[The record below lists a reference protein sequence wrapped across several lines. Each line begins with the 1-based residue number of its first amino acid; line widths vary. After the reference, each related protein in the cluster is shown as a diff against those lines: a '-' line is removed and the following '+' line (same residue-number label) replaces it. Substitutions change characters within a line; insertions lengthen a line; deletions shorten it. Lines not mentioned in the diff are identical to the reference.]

1 MEILPDLIVLCTAFY
16 FCVFR
21 KLKDR
26 SLRAV
31 LPGLLF
37 FLYIIL
43 VFNITLMPFFTRI
56 PDAFSGSHSFNLRP
70 YIDLILRRGDY
81 KRQIVLNIL
90 MFVPFGILFPAVR
103 KASFVKTVLYGGLFS
118 LMIEILQF
126 LFSTRIADITDLINN
141 TAGAFIGAVLWFV
154 LLKPFVSLFV
164 HEDTAAD
171 KLPDD

>member
-1 MEILPDLIVLCTAFY
+1 
-16 FCVFR
+16 
-21 KLKDR
+21 
-26 SLRAV
+26 
-31 LPGLLF
+31 
-37 FLYIIL
+37 
-43 VFNITLMPFFTRI
+43 MPFFTRI

-70 YIDLILRRGDY
+70 YIDLVLKRGDY
-81 KRQIVLNIL
+81 KRQIILNIL

-126 LFSTRIADITDLINN
+126 LLSTRIADITDLINN

-154 LLKPFVSLFV
+154 ILKPFVSLFV
-164 HEDTAAD
+164 HKDAAAD